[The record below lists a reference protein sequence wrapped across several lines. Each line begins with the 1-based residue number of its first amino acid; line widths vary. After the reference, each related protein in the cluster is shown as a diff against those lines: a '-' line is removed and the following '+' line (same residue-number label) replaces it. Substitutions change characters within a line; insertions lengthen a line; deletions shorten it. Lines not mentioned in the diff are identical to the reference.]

1 MTRELTDANII
12 PTEKPQIGE
21 FISDIDIHVL
31 MKAVKLQGDAI
42 VEVVNLYGTK
52 KLNKTEQLMAN
63 YILILQ
69 GDAMDFLMDLIETTY
84 LNQKEAMK
92 KMKKA
97 IKHEHKVFWELV
109 QLKEEALEKMKK
121 ALNDEQKAFEE
132 LVQLKGQQNVKN
144 ALKLQDKA
152 KNFTYKAIKNM
163 TRAAE
168 KTQIGEFI
176 SDVDVLMKAV
186 KLQGDALEAVKLLNG
201 TKILNKT
208 EQQMA
213 NDILMLQ
220 GEAMNF
226 FMDLIE
232 TTYLYQKV
240 AVTKMKKA
248 LNDEKKAFYELWQLI
263 KGMIEQQKAEKS
275 QQNAKERDIKE
286 DKPVNRSRLVPAL
299 SVDSLSSDVHDE
311 QHPDHEKVLKK
322 FSNKGH

>member
-1 MTRELTDANII
+1 MTELQMARDTLMLQEGAM
-12 PTEKPQIGE
+12 E
-21 FISDIDIHVL
+21 FLS
-31 MKAVKLQGDAI
+31 
-42 VEVVNLYGTK
+42 
-52 KLNKTEQLMAN
+52 
-63 YILILQ
+63 
-69 GDAMDFLMDLIETTY
+69 DLINTTY
-84 LNQKEAMK
+84 LHREEAVK

-97 IKHEHKVFWELV
+97 LNNEQKAFWELV
-109 QLKEEALEKMKK
+109 QLKE
-121 ALNDEQKAFEE
+121 
-132 LVQLKGQQNVKN
+132 QQNVTN
-144 ALKLQDKA
+144 ALKLQVTA
-152 KNFTYKAIKNM
+152 IIFTDKAIKNM
-163 TRAAE
+163 TREIPAE
-168 KTQIGEFI
+168 KTQIREFI
-176 SDVDVLMKAV
+176 SDVDIDVLMKAV
-186 KLQGDALEAVKLLNG
+186 KLQGDALVEVDKLLNG

-208 EQQMA
+208 EKQMA

-232 TTYLYQKV
+232 TTYLNQKV